1 MGAFFYRFTEY
12 RIQSGSSGKCFF
24 ILPLPF
30 MERGKHKKKLGGYP
44 AIGVVISVTLA
55 LFVVGLFGLLVIYS
69 QQLERQVRQNIRLQV
84 YLKTNLTETQR
95 LQIENKL
102 LSQNFTS
109 KDKSKAVTFI
119 SKEEAAKTFIAE
131 TGEDFTKFIGE
142 NPLKDAYLV
151 TIDPAFHTKAQME
164 KIKAD
169 IQKMNGVFQVFY
181 VEGLIESVND
191 NVMKIG
197 LFLGG
202 LILVLFVTVI
212 LLINNTLR
220 LALFSQ
226 RFLIRSMQL
235 VGAKNWF
242 IQRPFI
248 VRAAGYGLLSGFLAS
263 AIMWVLSDYA
273 RQQITDLNLLHQ
285 PEQFYVLLSTL
296 LVLGII
302 VAVVSTFFSIRKY
315 LKMSLDQLY

>member
-1 MGAFFYRFTEY
+1 
-12 RIQSGSSGKCFF
+12 
-24 ILPLPF
+24 
-30 MERGKHKKKLGGYP
+30 MEKVSHKKKLGGYP
-44 AIGVVISVTLA
+44 AVGVVISVALA
-55 LFVVGLFGLLVIYS
+55 LFVVGLFGLLILYS
-69 QQLERQVRQNIRLQV
+69 QQLEKQVRQNIRMQV
-84 YLKTNLTETQR
+84 YLRSNLTENQR

-102 LSQNFTS
+102 LSQEFTS
-109 KDKSKAVTFI
+109 KEKDNPVSYV
-119 SKEEAAKTFIAE
+119 SKEEAAKKFIAE
-131 TGEDFTKFIGE
+131 TGEDFTKFIGD

-151 TIDPAFHTKAQME
+151 SIDPAFHSRLQLE

-169 IQKMNGVFQVFY
+169 LQKMNGVFQVFY
-181 VEGLIESVND
+181 VEGLIESVNE

-197 LFLGG
+197 IFLGG
-202 LILVLFVTVI
+202 LMLILLITVV

-248 VRAAGYGLLSGFLAS
+248 LRAAGYGLLAGLIAS
-263 AIMWVLSDYA
+263 ALMWILSDYA
-273 RQQITDLNLLHQ
+273 RKKIADLNLLHQ
-285 PEQFYVLLSTL
+285 PNQFVTL
-296 LVLGII
+296 LGILLLLGIV
-302 VAVVSTFFSIRKY
+302 VAVVSTYFSIRKY

>member
-1 MGAFFYRFTEY
+1 
-12 RIQSGSSGKCFF
+12 
-24 ILPLPF
+24 
-30 MERGKHKKKLGGYP
+30 MEQTRRKKKLGGYP
-44 AIGVVISVTLA
+44 AVGVVVSVTLA

-69 QQLERQVRQNIRLQV
+69 QQLEKQVRENIRLQV
-84 YLKTNLTETQR
+84 YLKSNLTENQR

-102 LSQNFTS
+102 LSQQFTS
-109 KDKSKAVTFI
+109 KQRNKAVTFV
-119 SKEEAAKTFIAE
+119 SKEQAAKNFIAE

-151 TIDPAFHTKAQME
+151 TIDPSYHTKAQLE
-164 KIKAD
+164 KIKTD
-169 IQKMNGVFQVFY
+169 IQKMNGVFQVYY

-191 NVMKIG
+191 NVVKIG
-197 LFLGG
+197 FFLGG
-202 LILVLFVTVI
+202 LILVLLITVV

-235 VGAKNWF
+235 VGATNWF

-248 VRAAGYGLLSGFLAS
+248 LRAGGYGLISGVIAS
-263 AIMWVLSDYA
+263 ILMWAMSDYA
-273 RQQITDLNLLHQ
+273 RNKIIDLNLLHQ
-285 PEQFYVLLSTL
+285 EDHFYILLAL
-296 LVLGII
+296 LIFIGVM
-302 VAVVSTFFSIRKY
+302 VAVISTFFSIRKY

>member
-1 MGAFFYRFTEY
+1 MN
-12 RIQSGSSGKCFF
+12 QSA
-24 ILPLPF
+24 
-30 MERGKHKKKLGGYP
+30 HKKKLGGYP
-44 AIGVVISVTLA
+44 AVGVIISVTLA
-55 LFVVGLFGLLVIYS
+55 LFVVGLFGQLVMYT
-69 QQLERQVRQNIRLQV
+69 QQLEVQVRQNIRMQV
-84 YLKTNLTETQR
+84 YLKSNLTENQR

-102 LSQNFTS
+102 LSQRFTS
-109 KDKSKAVTFI
+109 KAKTDAVIYVSKD
-119 SKEEAAKTFIAE
+119 EAAKKFIAE
-131 TGEDFTKFIGE
+131 TGEDFINFIGE

-151 TIDPAFHTKAQME
+151 SIDPTFHTKAQLE
-164 KIKAD
+164 KIKTE

-197 LFLGG
+197 FFLGG
-202 LILVLFVTVI
+202 LIVVLLATVV

-248 VRAAGYGLLSGFLAS
+248 LRAAGYGLLSGVIAS
-263 AIMWVLSDYA
+263 LIMWLLSDYA
-273 RQQITDLNLLHQ
+273 RTKITDLNLLHRQ
-285 PEQFYVLLSTL
+285 DQFITLILGL
-296 LVLGII
+296 LVLGIV
-302 VAVVSTFFSIRKY
+302 VAVISTFFSIRKY
-315 LKMSLDQLY
+315 LKMSLDELY

>member
-1 MGAFFYRFTEY
+1 
-12 RIQSGSSGKCFF
+12 
-24 ILPLPF
+24 
-30 MERGKHKKKLGGYP
+30 METVNRKKKLGGYP
-44 AIGVVISVTLA
+44 AVGVVVSVTLA
-55 LFVVGLFGLLVIYS
+55 LFVVGLFGMLIIYS
-69 QQLERQVRQNIRLQV
+69 QQLEKQIRENIRMQV
-84 YLKTNLTETQR
+84 YLKPNLTKNQR

-102 LSQNFTS
+102 RSQQFTAKINTPIVFVS
-109 KDKSKAVTFI
+109 KDN
-119 SKEEAAKTFIAE
+119 AAKKFIAE
-131 TGEDFTKFIGE
+131 TGEDFIKFIGE
-142 NPLKDAYLV
+142 NPLKDAFLV
-151 TIDPAFHTKAQME
+151 NIDPSYHTPQQME
-164 KIKAD
+164 KVKAD

-197 LFLGG
+197 VFLFG
-202 LILVLFVTVI
+202 LIVILVITVI
-212 LLINNTLR
+212 LLVNNTLR

-248 VRAAGYGLLSGFLAS
+248 LRAGGYGLLSGILAS
-263 AIMWVLSDYA
+263 IFMYLLSDYA
-273 RQQITDLNLLHQ
+273 RRKISDLNILHQ
-285 PEQFYVLLSTL
+285 QDQFLLLLAFL
-296 LVLGII
+296 LVLGVT

>member
-1 MGAFFYRFTEY
+1 
-12 RIQSGSSGKCFF
+12 
-24 ILPLPF
+24 
-30 MERGKHKKKLGGYP
+30 MEPVKRKKKLGGYP
-44 AIGVVISVTLA
+44 AVGVVVSVTLA
-55 LFVVGLFGLLVIYS
+55 LFVVGLFGMLMIYS
-69 QQLERQVRQNIRLQV
+69 QQLEKQIRENIRMQV
-84 YLKTNLTETQR
+84 YLRPSLTKNQR

-102 LSQNFTS
+102 RSQQFTS
-109 KDKSKAVTFI
+109 KTSASVTFV
-119 SKEEAAKTFIAE
+119 SKDEAAKKFIAE

-142 NPLKDAYLV
+142 NPLKDAFLV
-151 TIDPAFHTKAQME
+151 NIDPAYHTPAQME

-197 LFLGG
+197 FFLAG
-202 LILVLFVTVI
+202 LIIILVVTVI
-212 LLINNTLR
+212 FLINNTLR

-248 VRAAGYGLLSGFLAS
+248 LRAAGYGVLSGVIA
-263 AIMWVLSDYA
+263 AIFMYLVSDYLQ
-273 RQQITDLNLLHQ
+273 RKISDLTVLHQ
-285 PEQFYVLLSTL
+285 QDQFFVLLAL
-296 LVLGII
+296 LMLLGVV
-302 VAVVSTFFSIRKY
+302 VAVTSTFFSIRKY

>member
-1 MGAFFYRFTEY
+1 
-12 RIQSGSSGKCFF
+12 
-24 ILPLPF
+24 
-30 MERGKHKKKLGGYP
+30 METVKRKKKLGGYP
-44 AIGVVISVTLA
+44 AVGVVVSVTLA
-55 LFVVGLFGLLVIYS
+55 LFVVGLFGMLMIYS
-69 QQLERQVRQNIRLQV
+69 QQLEKQIRENIRMQV
-84 YLKTNLTETQR
+84 YLKPSLTKNQR

-102 LSQNFTS
+102 RSQQFTS
-109 KDKSKAVTFI
+109 KTSASVTFV
-119 SKEEAAKTFIAE
+119 SKDEAAKKFIAE

-142 NPLKDAYLV
+142 NPLKDAFLV
-151 TIDPAFHTKAQME
+151 NIDPTYHTPAQME
-164 KIKAD
+164 KVKAD

-197 LFLGG
+197 FFLAG
-202 LILVLFVTVI
+202 LIIILVVTVI
-212 LLINNTLR
+212 FLINNTLR

-248 VRAAGYGLLSGFLAS
+248 LRAAGYGVLSGVIA
-263 AIMWVLSDYA
+263 AIFMYLVSDYLQ
-273 RQQITDLNLLHQ
+273 RKISDLAVLHQ
-285 PEQFYVLLSTL
+285 QDQFFILLAFLML
-296 LVLGII
+296 LGVV
-302 VAVVSTFFSIRKY
+302 VAVTSTFFSIRKY

>member
-1 MGAFFYRFTEY
+1 
-12 RIQSGSSGKCFF
+12 
-24 ILPLPF
+24 
-30 MERGKHKKKLGGYP
+30 METVNRKKKLGGYP
-44 AIGVVISVTLA
+44 AVGVVVSVTLA
-55 LFVVGLFGLLVIYS
+55 LFVVGLFGMLIIYS
-69 QQLERQVRQNIRLQV
+69 QQLEKQIRENIRMQV
-84 YLKTNLTETQR
+84 YLKPNLTKNQR

-102 LSQNFTS
+102 RSQQFTAKINTPIVFVS
-109 KDKSKAVTFI
+109 KDD
-119 SKEEAAKTFIAE
+119 AAKKFIAE
-131 TGEDFTKFIGE
+131 TGEDFIKFIGE
-142 NPLKDAYLV
+142 NPLKDAFLV
-151 TIDPAFHTKAQME
+151 NIDPSYHTPQQME
-164 KIKAD
+164 KVKAD

-197 LFLGG
+197 VFLFG
-202 LILVLFVTVI
+202 LIVILVITVI
-212 LLINNTLR
+212 LLVNNTLR

-248 VRAAGYGLLSGFLAS
+248 LRAGGYGLLSGILAS
-263 AIMWVLSDYA
+263 VFMYLLSDYA
-273 RQQITDLNLLHQ
+273 RRKISDLNILHQ
-285 PEQFYVLLSTL
+285 QDQFLLLLAFL
-296 LVLGII
+296 LVLGVT